1 MMIQHVATTLVL
13 AAGIFFLMVAAFG
26 FLRLPDVFCRLHVMG
41 VIDTLGAPLILLGA
55 AIYLGPQLTAGKL
68 VLGLAFIAITSPL
81 VGHLLAR
88 AALEA
93 GHQPGVIE
101 NPAEVPPRFERQA
114 QPERFGAGEA
124 GEAALREKVR
134 V

>member
-1 MMIQHVATTLVL
+1 VTIQALATTLLL
-13 AAGIFFLMVAAFG
+13 AAGVFFLGVAAIG
-26 FLRLPDVFCRLHVMG
+26 FRRLPDVFCRLHVMG

-55 AIYLGPQLTAGKL
+55 AVHLGPQLAAGKL
-68 VLGLAFIAITSPL
+68 VLGLVFIAITSPV

-101 NPAEVPPRFERQA
+101 NPAHIPPRL
-114 QPERFGAGEA
+114 GAEAISPGE
-124 GEAALREKVR
+124 VR
-134 V
+134 P

>member
-1 MMIQHVATTLVL
+1 MIVQHLLTAVVL
-13 AAGIFFLMVAAFG
+13 GTGVFFIAVAAIG
-26 FLRLPDVFCRLHVMG
+26 FRRLPDVFCRMHVMG
-41 VIDTLGAPLILLGA
+41 VIDTLGAPLILLGG
-55 AIYLGPQLTAGKL
+55 AIYLGPTLNAGKL
-68 VLGLAFIAITSPL
+68 VLALAFIAITSPV

-101 NPAEVPPRFERQA
+101 NPTEMPPRFERNNG
-114 QPERFGAGEA
+114 PPK
-124 GEAALREKVR
+124 REKVG

>member
-1 MMIQHVATTLVL
+1 MIIQHIVAALVL
-13 AAGIFFLMVAAFG
+13 AAGVFFVAVAAIG
-26 FLRLPDVFCRLHVMG
+26 FRRLPDVFCRLHVMG

-55 AIYLGPQLTAGKL
+55 AIYVGFELTAGKL
-68 VLGLAFIAITSPL
+68 VLGLAFIAITSPV

-93 GHQPGVIE
+93 GHLPGVIQ
-101 NPAEVPPRFERQA
+101 NPAEMPPRFG
-114 QPERFGAGEA
+114 QPEVSQ
-124 GEAALREKVR
+124 REEVG

>member
-1 MMIQHVATTLVL
+1 VIQAVLTTLAL
-13 AAGIFFLMVAAFG
+13 GIGIFFVAVASIG
-26 FLRLPDVFCRLHVMG
+26 FWRLPDVFCRIHIMG
-41 VIDTLGAPLILLGA
+41 VIDTLGVPLMLLGA
-55 AIYLGPQLTAGKL
+55 AIHLGPQLAAGKL
-68 VLGLAFIAITSPL
+68 LLALAFISITSPV

-101 NPAEVPPRFERQA
+101 NPDEIPPRFNADASQQHE
-114 QPERFGAGEA
+114 E
-124 GEAALREKVR
+124 VR

>member
-1 MMIQHVATTLVL
+1 MIVQQLFTVVVLLV
-13 AAGIFFLMVAAFG
+13 GIFFLVVAAIG
-26 FLRLPDVFCRLHVMG
+26 FIRLPDVFCRLHVMG

-55 AIYLGPQLTAGKL
+55 AIYLGPQLAAGKL
-68 VLGLAFIAITSPL
+68 VLGIAFISITSPV

-101 NPAEVPPRFERQA
+101 DATIVE
-114 QPERFGAGEA
+114 ERFGRASTPI
-124 GEAALREKVR
+124 REKVR
-134 V
+134 T

>member
-1 MMIQHVATTLVL
+1 MMIQNIATTLLLGTGV
-13 AAGIFFLMVAAFG
+13 FFLAVAAIG
-26 FLRLPDVFCRLHVMG
+26 FRRLPDVFCRLHVMG

-55 AIYLGPQLTAGKL
+55 AVYLGPQLAAGKL
-68 VLGLAFIAITSPL
+68 VLGLVFISITSPV

-101 NPAEVPPRFERQA
+101 NPADIPA
-114 QPERFGAGEA
+114 RFGTPGEPVK
-124 GEAALREKVR
+124 EMNR
-134 V
+134 